1 MKTARAAVSN
11 VSDARTQQQ
20 QSTTTAVNLPPP
32 PPPPVKPGLSRQ
44 LSRKNNSHQQSQ
56 GGCTHDLTK
65 AVSLLALC
73 VGLIVKG
80 VSYDNSHWANQDEID
95 VVNNKDHFPIMT
107 SFIGNFA
114 RFFLNVCFCVTP
126 VISFR

>member
-1 MKTARAAVSN
+1 MLSQVMKTARAAVSN

-20 QSTTTAVNLPPP
+20 QQATTVNLPPP

-56 GGCTHDLTK
+56 GGGCTHDLTK

-95 VVNNKDHFPIMT
+95 VINNKDHFPIMT

-114 RFFLNVCFCVTP
+114 LF
-126 VISFR
+126 SH